1 MAFLASRQ
9 PPGYRGLCDRSFTRL
24 SSALVSPMRR
34 YLRVG
39 LVGILC
45 FVSGWVVGQFGT
57 WHVHAQAT
65 KDKATPWFSNLGGD
79 ELMVRQPGEKEF
91 TKDSTIVELEV
102 YKDSRSGNLIYVTGA
117 GAIAVVPD
125 PSSKK

>member
-1 MAFLASRQ
+1 MK
-9 PPGYRGLCDRSFTRL
+9 
-24 SSALVSPMRR
+24 R

-39 LVGILC
+39 LIGALC
-45 FVSGWVVGQFGT
+45 FTSGWVMGQFGT
-57 WHVHAQAT
+57 WRADAQV
-65 KDKATPWFSNLGGD
+65 KKEKETPWFANLGGD

-102 YKDSRSGNLIYVTGA
+102 YRDSRHGNLVYVTGA

-125 PSSKK
+125 SGDKK